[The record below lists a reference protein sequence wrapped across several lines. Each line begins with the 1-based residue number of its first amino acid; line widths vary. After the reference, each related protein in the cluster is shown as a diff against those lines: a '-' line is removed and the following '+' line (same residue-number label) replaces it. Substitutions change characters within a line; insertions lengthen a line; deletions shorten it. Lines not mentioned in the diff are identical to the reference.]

1 MPILGLWTLIVTGPN
16 SGGRVSTSEGKSKR
30 ETMRCLKRYI
40 ARELYGVL
48 VSAVVPTTSFST
60 P

>member
-1 MPILGLWTLIVTGPN
+1 MSRDERTRAYVARRTE
-16 SGGRVSTSEGKSKR
+16 EGKSKR
-30 ETMRCLKRYI
+30 EILRCLKRYV

-48 VSAVVPTTSFST
+48 VSAVVPAPSFSG